1 MASTALLAVMAS
13 ALFSALGS
21 SWTHLNAPIS
31 ALNAPKLT
39 LFSLFALQLND
50 LDTGLGNELWFIV
63 IIAVVAA
70 GAYMVYRG
78 PKHM

>member
-1 MASTALLAVMAS
+1 MASTALLAVITS
-13 ALFSALGS
+13 ALFIPLGS
-21 SWTHLNAPIS
+21 SGMRLNTPIS
-31 ALNAPKLT
+31 ALNAPGS
-39 LFSLFALQLND
+39 SLFALLALQLND

-70 GAYMVYRG
+70 GAYIVYRG